1 MHPSRDPW
9 NDRLSDY
16 LDDEFD
22 ANERAQIETHLQGCA
37 TCRADLAAIRQVAA
51 RAARLVDVPPDG
63 DLWPGIAERIGAP
76 HRAAATRPV
85 RRFAFTLPQLVAAS
99 LALMLLSGAMVWL
112 ARLGGPQ
119 TDFPALT
126 AGPATGTLT
135 NASSIA
141 ADAAYNDAVGD
152 LQRILESGRARLDQ
166 DTVRV
171 LENNL
176 RTIDRAI
183 AQCHEALAAD
193 PANAYL
199 NGYLAEAKARKIRL
213 LRRATA
219 IVESSS

>member
-1 MHPSRDPW
+1 MHPSPDPW
-9 NDRLSDY
+9 NDRLSEY

-22 ANERAQIETHLQGCA
+22 ANERARIESHLQGCA
-37 TCRADLAAIRQVAA
+37 TCRADLAAIRQVTA
-51 RAARLVDVPPDG
+51 RAATLPDIPPDG

-76 HRAAATRPV
+76 RGAAATRPV
-85 RRFAFTLPQLVAAS
+85 RRFVFTLPQLVAAS
-99 LALMLLSGAMVWL
+99 LALMMLSGAMVWL

-119 TDFPALT
+119 TDFPTLT
-126 AGPATGTLT
+126 AEPAASVMS
-135 NASSIA
+135 ASSRA
-141 ADAAYNDAVGD
+141 ADIAYNDAVGD
-152 LQRILESGRARLDQ
+152 LQRILEDGRTRLDQ

-171 LENNL
+171 LEENL

-183 AQCHEALAAD
+183 AQCREALAED

-199 NGYLAEAKARKIRL
+199 NGYLAETRARKLNL